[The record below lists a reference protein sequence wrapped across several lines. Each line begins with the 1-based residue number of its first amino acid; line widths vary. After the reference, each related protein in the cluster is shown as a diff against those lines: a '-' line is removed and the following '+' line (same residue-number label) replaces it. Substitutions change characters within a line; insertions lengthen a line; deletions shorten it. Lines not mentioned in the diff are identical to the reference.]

1 MQHEPPRR
9 KIGRPDVCAIVVTF
23 YPDAEFAA
31 RLRRISPQ
39 VGAVVIVDNGS
50 GDIALAMLDEL
61 VLHPFVSLIRNGQN
75 LGVARALNIGV
86 ERAASLGF
94 TWTLLLDQDTVVAAD
109 MVEALASLYD
119 SFPDGERLAIIGS
132 GFTDAENH
140 PIEASRGSGDDRWE
154 EPWSVITSGS
164 LLPLSAYAE
173 IGPFREEFFVDYVD
187 ADYCLRARHKNYR
200 VVKSRKT
207 LMSHAIGNPTEHQLL
222 WMKKKWT
229 TNHSADRR
237 YYIARNDTVLLR
249 EYGHYVCGLWAIKSL
264 LRRVRACR
272 RIILYEDAK
281 ADKIL
286 AIAQGWRDGVRGI
299 LGPRRVRRPPSNGAT
314 GHGRQVDSNGKSQPA
329 VRR

>member
-9 KIGRPDVCAIVVTF
+9 KIGRSDVCAIVVTF
-23 YPDAEFAA
+23 YPDAEFPA

-39 VGAVVIVDNGS
+39 VGAVVIVDNGP
-50 GDIALAMLDEL
+50 GDTALAMLDEL
-61 VLHPFVSLIRNGQN
+61 ALHSFVSLVRNGQN

-109 MVEALASLYD
+109 MVETLSSIYS

-132 GFTDAENH
+132 GFTDRSLEV
-140 PIEASRGSGDDRWE
+140 SRGPVDDRWE

-164 LLPLSAYAE
+164 LLPLPAYTE

-187 ADYCLRARHKNYR
+187 VDYCLRARRKDYR
-200 VVKSRKT
+200 VIKSRKT
-207 LMSHAIGNPTEHQLL
+207 LMSHAIGSPSLHQFL
-222 WMKKKWT
+222 WIKKWT
-229 TNHSADRR
+229 KNHSPDRR

-249 EYGHYVCGLWAIKSL
+249 EHGNYACGLWAIKSL
-264 LRRVRACR
+264 FRCVRASRRVFF
-272 RIILYEDAK
+272 YEDAK